1 MPTLE
6 NSSNDKLL
14 SVCIG
19 ANLTLDFN
27 LERDS
32 YKFAVMYNHIISK
45 KQGVV
50 QLITLD
56 REIKLNA
63 LNIELIQEIGK
74 EIDRLNKEKSVRGII
89 ITGKGN
95 KAFAAGADIAE
106 FSEFNAEEGKIMST
120 NGGIVFNKIE
130 HSSIP
135 VIAAVNGFALGGGC
149 ELTMACHVR
158 IASENA
164 KFGQPEVNL
173 GLPPGYGGTQR
184 LSQIVG
190 KGRALDMLISAKTI
204 DAMTALSYGLVTQ
217 VVPIDELLD
226 TCIRYINKLSQKSPI
241 AIDTVIKCVNTM
253 YSENKGFNFEIDQF
267 SNCFELED
275 FKEGTEAFMAK
286 RKPDF

>member
-1 MPTLE
+1 
-6 NSSNDKLL
+6 
-14 SVCIG
+14 
-19 ANLTLDFN
+19 
-27 LERDS
+27 
-32 YKFAVMYNHIISK
+32 MYNHITSE

-56 REIKLNA
+56 RESKLNA

-149 ELTMACHVR
+149 ELTMACHIR

-184 LSQIVG
+184 LSQIIG

-226 TCIRYINKLSQKSPI
+226 TCIKYINKLSQKSPI
-241 AIDTVIKCVNTM
+241 AIDTVIKCVNKM
-253 YSENKGFNFEIDQF
+253 YSENKGFDFEIDQF
-267 SNCFELED
+267 SSCFELED
-275 FKEGTEAFMAK
+275 FKEGTKAFMAK
-286 RKPDF
+286 RKPNF